1 MRWDDVTV
9 LTLLK
14 KTLAP
19 SALCASQA
27 SRADQSA
34 ALTYKLPAY
43 LCRLF
48 SKPSLAQECA
58 RPLRIIVAFEGL
70 PAGDRY

>member
-48 SKPSLAQECA
+48 SKRGKFLGRRKCGGGLSL
-58 RPLRIIVAFEGL
+58 
-70 PAGDRY
+70 